1 MSARVRSLFWLTNV
15 IFKSQSH
22 RTSIH
27 PPFVDSRADPS
38 SHASAFSHAG
48 GLVKGYL
55 SARLL
60 PRVAMTFPNPLHSSA
75 TWELAGTLEVRK
87 VQSLCC
93 GQNQLGKAFG
103 FHRQSLCFT
112 PRYH

>member
-1 MSARVRSLFWLTNV
+1 MSARVRSLLWLTNV

-27 PPFVDSRADPS
+27 PPFGDSRADP
-38 SHASAFSHAG
+38 FSHAG

-75 TWELAGTLEVRK
+75 TWELAGTL
-87 VQSLCC
+87 
-93 GQNQLGKAFG
+93 
-103 FHRQSLCFT
+103 
-112 PRYH
+112 